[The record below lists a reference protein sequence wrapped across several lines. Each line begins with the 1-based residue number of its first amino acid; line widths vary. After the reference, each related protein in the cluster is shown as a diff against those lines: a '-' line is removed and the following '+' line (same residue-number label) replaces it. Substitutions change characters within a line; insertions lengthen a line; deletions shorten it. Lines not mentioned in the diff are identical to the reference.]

1 MATQAH
7 KKYVSQ
13 FAMMGTVISLT
24 LFDHKPALVERV
36 YDYLQT
42 MTEIFSANDDDS
54 TLGQINRN
62 AGVAPVAVDA
72 TTFAFIQRALAATK
86 KYHDSFNVLIGPLVK
101 LWKIGFGGQTVP
113 AKSAIATS
121 LSRMNPDDVVLDETA
136 HTVFLTQRGMQL
148 DLGAIAKGYFADQ
161 VKARLQAAGV
171 TSGIVD
177 LGGNVQ
183 TWGMNPL
190 AADDQWRI
198 GIQNPNDTRGN
209 ALLNVV
215 TPAQSFVTS
224 GIRERYFKRDGRTYH
239 HILDPQT
246 GYPVRN
252 DLLQVTVITEN
263 SELAEVLST
272 VSFFKGPQA
281 GQTLIERLPDVEAV
295 FVRRNGAV
303 ELTSGL
309 VPQTKGVYQIVRRK

>member
-1 MATQAH
+1 MMAALAH

-24 LFDHKPALVERV
+24 LFDNKPALVERV

-42 MTEIFSANDDDS
+42 MTNVLSANDEQS
-54 TLGQINRN
+54 TLAKINRQ
-62 AGVAPVAVDA
+62 AGVRPVAVDA
-72 TTFAFIQRALAATK
+72 ETFDFIQRALAATRQ
-86 KYHDSFNVLIGPLVK
+86 YQDSFNVLIGPLVK

-121 LSRMNPDDVVLDETA
+121 LQRMNPDDVVLDATQ
-136 HTVFLTQRGMQL
+136 HTVFLTKRGMQL
-148 DLGAIAKGYFADQ
+148 DLGAIAKGYFADR
-161 VKARLQAAGV
+161 VKAQLQAAGV
-171 TSGIVD
+171 TSGIID

-183 TWGMNPL
+183 TWGDNPL
-190 AADDQWRI
+190 TADGRWHI
-198 GIQNPNDTRGN
+198 GIQDPDESRGE
-209 ALLNVV
+209 ALLTVV

-224 GIRERYFKRDGRTYH
+224 GVRERYFRRNGRTYH

-252 DLLQVTVITEN
+252 DLLQVTIMTEN

-281 GQTLIERLPDVEAV
+281 GQTLIEQLPGVDAI
-295 FVRRNGAV
+295 FVRDNGAV

-309 VPQTKGVYQIVRRK
+309 ASQTKGVYQNVR

>member
-1 MATQAH
+1 MVALAH

-24 LFDHKPALVERV
+24 LFDNKPALVERV

-42 MTEIFSANDDDS
+42 MTNVLSANDEHS
-54 TLGQINRN
+54 TLGRINQQ
-62 AGVAPVAVDA
+62 AGIAPVAVDA
-72 TTFAFIQRALAATK
+72 TTFAFIQRALAATRQ
-86 KYHDSFNVLIGPLVK
+86 YQDSFNVLIGPLVK

-121 LSRMNPDDVVLDETA
+121 LQRMNPDDVVLDATR
-136 HTVFLTQRGMQL
+136 HTVFLTKRGMQL
-148 DLGAIAKGYFADQ
+148 DLGAIAKGYFADR
-161 VKARLQAAGV
+161 VKAQLQAAGV
-171 TSGIVD
+171 TSGIID

-183 TWGMNPL
+183 TWGDNPL
-190 AADDQWRI
+190 TPDGRWHI
-198 GIQNPNDTRGN
+198 GIQDPDEARGE
-209 ALLNVV
+209 ALLTVV

-224 GIRERYFKRDGRTYH
+224 GVRERYFQRNGRTYH

-252 DLLQVTVITEN
+252 DLLQVTIMTEN

-281 GQTLIERLPDVEAV
+281 GQTLIEQLPGVDAI
-295 FVRRNGAV
+295 FVRDNGAV

-309 VPQTKGVYQIVRRK
+309 APQTKGVYQNVR

>member
-1 MATQAH
+1 MMVALAH

-42 MTEIFSANDDDS
+42 MTNVLSANDDQS
-54 TLGQINRN
+54 KLAEINRQ

-72 TTFAFIQRALAATK
+72 ETFAFIQRAVAASRQ
-86 KYHDSFNVLIGPLVK
+86 YRDSFNVLIGPLVK

-113 AKSAIATS
+113 AKGAIATS
-121 LSRMNPDDVVLDETA
+121 LRRMNPDDVVFDAT
-136 HTVFLTQRGMQL
+136 HQTVFLTKHGMQL
-148 DLGAIAKGYFADQ
+148 DLGAIAKGYFANR
-161 VKARLQAAGV
+161 VKAYLQAAGV
-171 TSGIVD
+171 TSGLID

-183 TWGMNPL
+183 TWGPNPL
-190 AADDQWRI
+190 VADGQWHI
-198 GIQNPNDTRGN
+198 GIQDPNQVRGT
-209 ALLNVV
+209 ALLNVD

-224 GIRERYFKRDGRTYH
+224 GIRERYFQKNGRTYH

-252 DLLQVTVITEN
+252 DLLQVTVVTEN
-263 SELAEVLST
+263 SELAEILST
-272 VSFFKGPQA
+272 VLFFKGPQV
-281 GQTLIERLPDVEAV
+281 GQTLIEQLPGVEAI
-295 FVRRNGAV
+295 FVRQNGAV

-309 VPQTKGVYQIVRRK
+309 VPQTKGVYQYVR